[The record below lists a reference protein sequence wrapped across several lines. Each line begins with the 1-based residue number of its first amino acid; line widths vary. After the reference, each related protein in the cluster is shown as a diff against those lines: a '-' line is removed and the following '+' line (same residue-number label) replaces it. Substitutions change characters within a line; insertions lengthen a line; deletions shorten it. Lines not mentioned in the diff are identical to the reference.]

1 MSHLQP
7 TANIGRVLSVNVGQ
21 ARPIA
26 SKSGMSGIDKRP
38 VAGPV
43 RVSAPGPKGSA
54 GSGLA
59 GDAVCDRVNH
69 GGDDQA
75 VYAYARED
83 LDQWQGSLGRALAP
97 GSFGE
102 NLTTTGVD
110 ITGAL
115 VGERW
120 RVGKDLVLSVTAPR
134 LPCRTFAVWLE
145 QQGWVKTFTKRAI
158 PGSYLRVVEPGM
170 IEAGDRIEVIDR
182 PPHTVTIGLVF
193 RALTLEPHLRSH
205 FVEAT
210 DYLPDDLV

>member
-1 MSHLQP
+1 MSTQ
-7 TANIGRVLSVNVGQ
+7 IGRVLSVNVGQ
-21 ARPIA
+21 ARSIA
-26 SKSGMSGIDKRP
+26 SKSGMRGIDKRP
-38 VAGPV
+38 VEGPV

-54 GSGLA
+54 GGGLA

-83 LDQWQGSLGRALAP
+83 LDEWQGILGRALAS

-102 NLTTTGVD
+102 NLTTMGVD

-120 RVGKDLVLSVTAPR
+120 RVGENLVLSLSAPR

-182 PPHTVTIGLVF
+182 PPHRVSIGLLF
-193 RALTLEPHLRSH
+193 RALTLEPDLRSR
-205 FVEAT
+205 FIEAI

>member
-1 MSHLQP
+1 
-7 TANIGRVLSVNVGQ
+7 VLSVNIGQ

-38 VAGPV
+38 VEAPV

-83 LDQWQGSLGRALAP
+83 LDQWQGILCRALAP

-102 NLTTTGVD
+102 NLTTIGVD

-120 RVGKDLVLSVTAPR
+120 CVGEDLVLSVTAPR

-145 QQGWVKTFTKRAI
+145 QQGWVRIFTKRAI
-158 PGSYLRVVEPGM
+158 PGAYLRVVEPGI

-182 PPHTVTIGLVF
+182 PPHTVTIGLLF
-193 RALTLEPHLRSH
+193 RALTLEPHLRSR
-205 FVEAT
+205 FDEAT